1 MFTDT
6 YNDKIVSELN
16 DILEKNYD
24 AEKGYKEAAEEA
36 ENPLLKS
43 LFQECAQ
50 QRYDFGHAIKA
61 EIAAIGGEP
70 DKGSSVAGAIH
81 RAWIDFKT
89 LFTGNDDAAVLQ
101 ECING
106 EKAALEEYNEALYE
120 TTLPDSTKEVV
131 TKQRDQIVALVD
143 RMEELKK
150 TFEEQD

>member
-16 DILEKNYD
+16 DLLEKNYD
-24 AEKGYKEAAEEA
+24 GEKGYQEAAEET
-36 ENPLLKS
+36 ESTILKN
-43 LFQECAQ
+43 LFQECSQ

-61 EIAAIGGEP
+61 EIAKIGGEP
-70 DKGSSVAGAIH
+70 DKGSSITSAVH

-89 LFTGNDDAAVLQ
+89 LFTDNDDVAVLQ

-106 EKAALEEYNEALYE
+106 EKAALKEYNEALYE

-131 TKQRDQIVALVD
+131 NGQRDQIVNLID
-143 RMEELKK
+143 RMETLKQ
-150 TFEEQD
+150 TFKKQA